1 MTYRATGISPFG
13 PPPAPT
19 LSPWLEKS
27 LPWLVS
33 LTFHLGLF
41 LIIVFVIYAT
51 RRALTTDAD
60 NEIVI
65 PTSFTD
71 PALSP
76 TPGPTAPGSGGDPT
90 RDAAQ
95 NNLKDVLKSEGWSQ
109 DHSVQNV
116 AGLLE
121 GQTAQADID
130 FIARG
135 TGGSTGAGKAG
146 SGDSGGG
153 PAAPYG
159 TPGGGTGPGFKS
171 SFYGT
176 GGNANRIVYIID
188 HSGSMM
194 DNFDYLKVET
204 KRSVNQLVPLQF
216 FSVIMVSDTASV
228 IGIPQLQ
235 RATDD
240 KKREFIAKLDDYV
253 AEGQNDDLLP
263 PFQEAF
269 EKAFAMRPQLI
280 YFLTDGHFDPR
291 LADVVQKLNVQ
302 HKVHINT
309 LAFVNHEA
317 SYEDQLQGLANKHG
331 GVYKFISERDAQGQ

>member
-1 MTYRATGISPFG
+1 MQ
-13 PPPAPT
+13 
-19 LSPWLEKS
+19 KS
-27 LPWLVS
+27 IPWLVS
-33 LTFHLGLF
+33 ITFHLGLF
-41 LIIVFVIYAT
+41 LIIAFVVYAT
-51 RRALTTDAD
+51 SRALNNDAD
-60 NEIVI
+60 HEIVI

-76 TPGPTAPGSGGDPT
+76 TPGPTAPGTGGDPA
-90 RDAAQ
+90 REAAQ
-95 NNLKDVLKSEGWSQ
+95 NNLKDLLKSDGWSQ
-109 DHSVQNV
+109 AKSPDNV

-121 GQTAQADID
+121 GQTAQNDVD
-130 FIARG
+130 FFARG
-135 TGGSTGAGKAG
+135 TGGGTGAGTVS
-146 SGDSGGG
+146 SGNAGGG

-159 TPGGGTGPGFKS
+159 AAGGGSGPGFKS

-204 KRSVNQLVPLQF
+204 KRSVSQLVPLQF
-216 FSVIMVSDTASV
+216 FSVIMVSDTAAVS
-228 IGIPQLQ
+228 GAAQLQ
-235 RATDD
+235 RAVPDA
-240 KKREFIAKLDDYV
+240 KAQIIAKLEDFV

-269 EKAFAMRPQLI
+269 QKAFDMHPQLI

-291 LADVVQKLNVQ
+291 LADVVQQLNRQ

-317 SYEDQLQGLANKHG
+317 SYEDQLQNLAKKNG